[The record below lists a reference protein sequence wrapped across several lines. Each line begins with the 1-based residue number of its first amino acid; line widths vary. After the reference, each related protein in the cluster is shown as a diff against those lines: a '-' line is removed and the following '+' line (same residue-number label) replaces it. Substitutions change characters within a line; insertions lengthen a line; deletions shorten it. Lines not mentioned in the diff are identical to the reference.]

1 MQARHPE
8 NKQARS
14 TRKMKGRASTRPTT
28 NARPPLYRRSVRP
41 RDRWSRCHGTRM
53 GVAPQVPHTCNLS
66 IAPTIHPNPVSPPS
80 RTGRTQHLERVVCP
94 QVQPKTKRHTPLCSS
109 TQARLSF
116 SSEEWSGD
124 SHLGKGRAPRAPSH
138 ISSWRRLRATT
149 SWTACRVVDP
159 TRLAVGG
166 HGARLASEPTRR
178 FLTLLDPA
186 FQRDRLP

>member
-109 TQARLSF
+109 TQARLS
-116 SSEEWSGD
+116 
-124 SHLGKGRAPRAPSH
+124 
-138 ISSWRRLRATT
+138 ISI
-149 SWTACRVVDP
+149 
-159 TRLAVGG
+159 
-166 HGARLASEPTRR
+166 
-178 FLTLLDPA
+178 
-186 FQRDRLP
+186 QRDDVVTVTLAKGAPHAHRHINHRGEDCAPLLPGPLVG